1 MHDILICI
9 LQQGEV
15 QILEH
20 GLQRGLLVHC
30 DLELA
35 VDIGLNSSAYNTPE
49 LLALT
54 LASCMATHKEDSG
67 ACLK

>member
-1 MHDILICI
+1 MHNIFICI

-15 QILEH
+15 QILKH

-35 VDIGLNSSAYNTPE
+35 IDVGLDSSAYISQE
-49 LLALT
+49 L
-54 LASCMATHKEDSG
+54 
-67 ACLK
+67 